1 MRRLVIFSVRL
12 NAGERQLIAN
22 LAERLE
28 RSESDVV
35 RLAIRDAARLHG
47 LDPVISP
54 SSAGQ
59 ADRPRLPECG

>member
-12 NAGERQLIAN
+12 NAGERQLIAS

-35 RLAIRDAARLHG
+35 RLAIRDAARLLG
-47 LDPVISP
+47 LDPVVSP
-54 SSAGQ
+54 HAARQ

>member
-12 NAGERQLIAN
+12 NAGERQLITN

-35 RLAIRDAARLHG
+35 RLAIRDAARLLG
-47 LDPVISP
+47 LDPVVSP
-54 SSAGQ
+54 SSARQ